1 MSLKIESYRKFLHF
15 LLVLIPVIYLLIGKW
30 PTTFILLPV
39 TVFIVGLDYM
49 RRRSISINVFFNKIF
64 GLILRDHEK
73 SGEKLCGASYVF
85 LGATINFF
93 LFKPEIAVCGFLIL
107 AISDALAALVGKA
120 VASRPFYEKSLAGSS
135 AFFVSALVI
144 LIVCGIS
151 FDVGVWYY
159 LFGIFAIF
167 CVTILEARPSFVGID
182 DNFLIPIVFAVEMS
196 FFDIVWNMSY

>member
-1 MSLKIESYRKFLHF
+1 MSLKIESYRKSLHF

-30 PTTFILLPV
+30 PTTFILAPM

-49 RRRSISINVFFNKIF
+49 RRRNAAINIFFNKIF
-64 GLILRDHEK
+64 GVILRDHEK
-73 SGEKLCGASYVF
+73 NGDKLCGASYVF

-107 AISDALAALVGKA
+107 AISDALAALIGKA
-120 VASRPFYEKSLAGSS
+120 VVSRPFYEKSLAGSL
-135 AFFVSALVI
+135 AFFISALVI
-144 LIVCGIS
+144 LAVCGAL
-151 FDVGVWYY
+151 FHAGVWYY
-159 LFGIFAIF
+159 LFGIFAVF

-196 FFDIVWNMSY
+196 FFDIVWNMAY